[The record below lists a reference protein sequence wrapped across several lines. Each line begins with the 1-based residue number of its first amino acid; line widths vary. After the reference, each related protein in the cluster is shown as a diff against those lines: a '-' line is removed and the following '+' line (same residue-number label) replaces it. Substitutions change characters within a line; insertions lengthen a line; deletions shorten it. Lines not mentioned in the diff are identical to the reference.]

1 MAKIVLTDREKLMRD
16 SAVTFTENSLAEVAE
31 LTCGAVKG
39 GYKVGKFL
47 GKLIYNTGKTA
58 VGCFAD
64 VSSDK
69 DKEIAELKAKLA
81 KLNSKDSDIVDAE
94 VVS

>member
-1 MAKIVLTDREKLMRD
+1 MAKIVLTDREILMRD
-16 SAVTFTENSLAEVAE
+16 SAVTLAENSLAEVAE

-39 GYKVGKFL
+39 GYKIGKFL
-47 GKLIYNTGKTA
+47 GKLVYNTGKTA
-58 VGCFAD
+58 VSCFTD
-64 VSSDK
+64 INDDK

>member
-39 GYKVGKFL
+39 SYKIGKFL
-47 GKLIYNTGKTA
+47 GRLVYNTGKTA
-58 VGCFAD
+58 VSCFTD
-64 VSSDK
+64 INDDK

-81 KLNSKDSDIVDAE
+81 KLNGKDPDIVDAE